1 MKIHLTTLMLI
12 YCILSFSQRPT
23 EKNITEATKKW
34 VYYSNGNP
42 IDGYKK
48 ASIRVND
55 GADINSFYLLSIE
68 NQAALLKLKNSMG
81 EGENDRDDLVI
92 DLRAKSTHSFSEINE
107 LLMYFDNDK
116 SYYKVNYRVYEE
128 NAMLWWNAV
137 EKNNTKFIDKFDF
150 VKKLKLQSNVTFRFV
165 FSDGQTED
173 ITFSLN
179 GSKIALDQTV
189 DLSNFTDE
197 KDGDFR
203 TDMLNGLIRIDYI
216 INNDEN
222 LKDDLG
228 KLNISLDNFRSKLMT
243 YLEKKLGQFYT
254 TFIGNIEYKNQILY
268 FYDLNDKVIIEID
281 IAKELL

>member
-1 MKIHLTTLMLI
+1 MLI
-12 YCILSFSQRPT
+12 LCIVSFGQRPS
-23 EKNITEATKKW
+23 EENIIGAKKKW

-48 ASIRVND
+48 ASIRIND

-116 SYYKVNYRVYEE
+116 SYYKVNFRVYED
-128 NAMLWWNAV
+128 NALLWWNAV
-137 EKNNTKFIDKFDF
+137 ENNNTKFLDRFDF

-165 FSDGQTED
+165 FSDDQSEN

-179 GSKIALDQTV
+179 SSKIALDQTV
-189 DLSNFTDE
+189 DLSNFTNEEDN
-197 KDGDFR
+197 GFR
-203 TDMLNGLIRIDYI
+203 MESVYGLLRIAE
-216 INNDEN
+216 INKNEN
-222 LKDDLG
+222 LKIDLEE
-228 KLNISLDNFRSKLMT
+228 LNTSLDDFNSKLLI
-243 YLEKKLGQFYT
+243 YLENNLGNFYS
-254 TFIGNIEYKNQILY
+254 TFIGKINYENKILY
-268 FYDLNDKVIIEID
+268 FYDFNDKIILEID